1 MRTILQEEQR
11 QRAEEDEDAT
21 AKINA
26 SKHNSQPRLRSSET
40 RRQARLGASKT
51 HTGTERKSRRSR
63 SRNDLNVT
71 TTKVREDLIDKLR
84 ELMMKSKM
92 RDSRVHEKTSN
103 SLTTSA
109 EIFTFAPNAQ
119 GANSVI
125 IQEVREPDS
134 QANIVPFGSVSHEAV
149 VLDTIDITR
158 GE

>member
-1 MRTILQEEQR
+1 M
-11 QRAEEDEDAT
+11 
-21 AKINA
+21 
-26 SKHNSQPRLRSSET
+26 
-40 RRQARLGASKT
+40 
-51 HTGTERKSRRSR
+51 
-63 SRNDLNVT
+63 NVT